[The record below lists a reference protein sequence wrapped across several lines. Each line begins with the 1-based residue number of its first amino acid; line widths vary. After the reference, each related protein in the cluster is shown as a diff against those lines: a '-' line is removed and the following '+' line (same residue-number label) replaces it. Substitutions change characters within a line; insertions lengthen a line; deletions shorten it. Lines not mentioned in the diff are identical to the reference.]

1 MEETTMSRSPRIA
14 LALVSCLALTL
25 ALAGSV
31 LAGGKPLVATL
42 IPANEPVTG
51 GDPNP
56 AAIGTF
62 RGTFNYGQAELCYTL
77 TASNLS
83 ATIVGAHIH
92 VAPAGVNGPIVIP
105 LEAPVDGS
113 SSGCIT
119 GIDQALIKA
128 IMQDPSAYY
137 VNVHTNEAGNPDSR
151 PGGAIRGQLAEPED
165 D

>member
-1 MEETTMSRSPRIA
+1 MFRAPRLA
-14 LALVSCLALTL
+14 LAVTLITSLVLTL
-25 ALAGSV
+25 ALGGSV
-31 LAGGKPLVATL
+31 LAGGKPLFATL
-42 IPANEPVTG
+42 LPANEPGTG

-62 RGTFNYGQAELCYTL
+62 RGTFNYGRAELCYTL

-83 ATIVGAHIH
+83 ATIVAAHIH
-92 VAPAGVNGPIVIP
+92 IAPAGVNGPVVIP
-105 LEAPVDGS
+105 LAAPVTGS
-113 SSGCIT
+113 SSGCIEN
-119 GIDQALIKA
+119 IDQALIKA

-151 PGGAIRGQLAEPED
+151 PGGAIRGQLSEPED

>member
-1 MEETTMSRSPRIA
+1 MFRAPRLA
-14 LALVSCLALTL
+14 LAVTLITSLVLTL

-42 IPANEPVTG
+42 IPANEPGTG

-83 ATIVGAHIH
+83 ATIVAAHIH
-92 VAPAGVNGPIVIP
+92 IAPAGVNGPVLIP
-105 LEAPVDGS
+105 LTAPVNGS
-113 SSGCIT
+113 SSGCIEN
-119 GIDQALIKA
+119 IDQALMKA
-128 IMQDPSAYY
+128 IMQNPSAYY
-137 VNVHTNEAGNPDSR
+137 VNVHTNEAGNPASR

>member
-1 MEETTMSRSPRIA
+1 MFRAPRLA
-14 LALVSCLALTL
+14 LAVTVITSLVLTL

-42 IPANEPVTG
+42 IPANEPGTG

-83 ATIVGAHIH
+83 ATIVAAHIH
-92 VAPAGVNGPIVIP
+92 IAPAGVNGPVVIP
-105 LEAPVDGS
+105 LAAPVTGS
-113 SSGCIT
+113 SSGCIEN
-119 GIDQALIKA
+119 IDQALIKA

-137 VNVHTNEAGNPDSR
+137 VNVHTFEAGNPASR
-151 PGGAIRGQLAEPED
+151 PGGAIRGQLSEPED